1 MADSIISESQTAFI
15 KGSNILEGVVI
26 LHEVI
31 HELKR
36 IGRQD
41 VLFKIDFEKAYNKV
55 SWDFV
60 KEVMVEQGFPPN
72 WIKQTISTIQG
83 GNVCINVNGVRALFF
98 NTCQGLR

>member
-36 IGRQD
+36 IGR
-41 VLFKIDFEKAYNKV
+41 
-55 SWDFV
+55 
-60 KEVMVEQGFPPN
+60 
-72 WIKQTISTIQG
+72 
-83 GNVCINVNGVRALFF
+83 
-98 NTCQGLR
+98 